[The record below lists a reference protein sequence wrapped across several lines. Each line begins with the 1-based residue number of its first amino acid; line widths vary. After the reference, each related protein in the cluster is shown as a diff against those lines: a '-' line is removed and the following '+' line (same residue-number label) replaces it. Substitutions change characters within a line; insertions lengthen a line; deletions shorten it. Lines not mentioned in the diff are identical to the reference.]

1 MQPTRIVRRHGLRAM
16 TNLSLATIYRLI
28 KRGDFPRPIRLS
40 TQAVGWD
47 INDVHAWIEARKAG
61 QLCGVAL

>member
-1 MQPTRIVRRHGLRAM
+1 MEPLRIIRRHGLRQL

-40 TQAVGWD
+40 AQAVGWD
-47 INDVHAWIEARKAG
+47 INDVNAWIEGRKAL
-61 QLCGVAL
+61 QLRRVVA